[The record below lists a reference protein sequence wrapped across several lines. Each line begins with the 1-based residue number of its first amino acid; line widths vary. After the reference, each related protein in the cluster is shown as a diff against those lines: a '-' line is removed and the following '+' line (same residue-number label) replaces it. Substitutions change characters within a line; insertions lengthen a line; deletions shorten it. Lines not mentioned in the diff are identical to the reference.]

1 MNNNQVIQ
9 TDEDSSWHQVA
20 GSATGWV
27 LDSWGSD
34 TTHGEAEV
42 IADYLMDNELMRRV
56 GAAGEI
62 LEVRNMDADQ
72 FNDICVVAVKAACA
86 SLADPAH
93 RRRVIEALRD
103 CWRFAE
109 GMVESD
115 LDVEVAADEIIA
127 GRVVPDDND
136 GAITD
141 FVMSL
146 AFGVMMQAGPWWV
159 SKA

>member
-1 MNNNQVIQ
+1 MNNTQAIQ
-9 TDEDSSWHQVA
+9 TIEDSSWHQIA

-34 TTHGEAEV
+34 TTEGEAEV
-42 IADYLMDNELMRRV
+42 IVDYLMDHGLMRRV
-56 GAAGEI
+56 GAAGEVV
-62 LEVRNMDADQ
+62 EVRDMNADE
-72 FNDICVVAVKAACA
+72 FNDVCVAAVKAACA
-86 SLADPAH
+86 ALADPAH
-93 RRRVIEALRD
+93 RRRVIDALRD
-103 CWRFAE
+103 CWQFAE

-115 LDVEVAADEIIA
+115 LDVQVAADEIIA
-127 GRVVPDDND
+127 GRVVPDNND
-136 GAITD
+136 GEISD